1 MKARSHLRAG
11 ILVCATALMITSCR
25 TAPPLPGAAT
35 TPQAPLPE
43 EVHTHIQ
50 AMAQALTSAKALRFT
65 AQGYMDESLPS
76 GQLVQIGRRSRVV
89 VKRPDRMHLDTEG
102 DDVNWELW
110 YDGKALTILDRS
122 VWEAASAEAPPTLD
136 ELLDAA
142 VSKHGLTIP
151 LSDLLY
157 SDIKGPLLQNVQAAR
172 YLGLQTI
179 EDHACHHM
187 AFRQEVVDWQLWV
200 DAATP
205 PVPRKLVITY
215 KLEPGHPQ
223 YVSVMRDWDL
233 DPKLPDVSFTEDVPK
248 GARMLTV
255 NEFFGRDGEEE
266 VQNDNL

>member
-1 MKARSHLRAG
+1 MKKHTPVLATV
-11 ILVCATALMITSCR
+11 ITCATVLLVAGCKTAPQTIGT
-25 TAPPLPGAAT
+25 TAPPP
-35 TPQAPLPE
+35 PPLPE
-43 EVHTHIQ
+43 EVHTHLQ

-65 AQGYMDESLPS
+65 AQGYMDESLPG

-89 VKRPDRMHLDTEG
+89 VKRPNRMHVDTEG

-110 YDGKALTILDRS
+110 YDGQALTILDRS

-157 SDIKGPLLQNVQAAR
+157 SDIKGPLLQNVTAAR
-172 YLGLQTI
+172 YLGMQTI
-179 EDHACHHM
+179 DDHACHHM
-187 AFRQEVVDWQLWV
+187 TFRQDVVDWQLWI

-223 YVSVMRDWDL
+223 YVSVMRDWEL
-233 DPKLPDVSFTEDVPK
+233 DPKLPEVSFAEAVPK
-248 GARMLTV
+248 GARMLTF
-255 NEFFGRDGEEE
+255 NEFFGRADGEE
-266 VQNDNL
+266 VQDDNL